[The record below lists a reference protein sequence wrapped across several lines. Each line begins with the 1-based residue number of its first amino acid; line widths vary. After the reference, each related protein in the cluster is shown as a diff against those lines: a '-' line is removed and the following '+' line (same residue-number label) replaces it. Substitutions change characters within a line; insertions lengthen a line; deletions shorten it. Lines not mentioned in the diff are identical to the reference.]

1 MIKILC
7 VNLDCFTLLIN
18 EKIDY
23 MMNRQNE
30 IINNKILYLYY

>member
-1 MIKILC
+1 MINILC
-7 VNLDCFTLLIN
+7 VNLDRFTLLIN
-18 EKIDY
+18 EKIDD

>member
-1 MIKILC
+1 MLC
-7 VNLDCFTLLIN
+7 VNLDRFPLLIN
-18 EKIDY
+18 EKIDN

>member
-7 VNLDCFTLLIN
+7 VNLDRFTLLIN
-18 EKIDY
+18 EKIDD

-30 IINNKILYLYY
+30 IINNKILYLY